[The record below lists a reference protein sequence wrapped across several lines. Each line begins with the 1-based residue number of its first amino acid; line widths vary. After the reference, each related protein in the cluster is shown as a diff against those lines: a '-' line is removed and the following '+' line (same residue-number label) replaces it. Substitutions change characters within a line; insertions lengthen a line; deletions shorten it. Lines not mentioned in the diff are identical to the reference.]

1 MNSLGPDV
9 PYVDL
14 IHWMRDVVIAPE
26 QTEQCVALEITGKD
40 AKQLSE
46 THHTI
51 QYHNTQE
58 GIILQDKE
66 VGSHWDTS
74 YIYSMNTSYLQVV
87 HSSHRLRP

>member
-1 MNSLGPDV
+1 MNSLGPDI

-14 IHWMRDVVIAPE
+14 IHWMHDVVIAPE

-51 QYHNTQE
+51 WYHNA
-58 GIILQDKE
+58 
-66 VGSHWDTS
+66 
-74 YIYSMNTSYLQVV
+74 
-87 HSSHRLRP
+87 